1 MYQKVL
7 YHFMTLVILLVGC
20 HQDPEY
26 LLDFDRIES
35 TPGNVTV
42 SINDAFSLAIMVTL
56 DGSTDIERLSV
67 YRMTKDSNE
76 IGDSEFQ
83 KVMDVTP
90 SDSTVSIIIDTGAI
104 YGQYNF
110 YTLTGHYGEVESFFS
125 DTVSLQFQFEA
136 PQASVGLVDNGIK
149 QTILLE
155 YDFMTGLEIRRASNL
170 DTLIEYVPYTGQET
184 FHLVDTLQFDNN
196 SPPID
201 SFTAVLHPYLDI
213 QPNVNYSYEIRSF
226 QDRNDDRIFSP
237 IIKIDSVVYEINEPS
252 LTVSALTD
260 TSFRIYC
267 RNVSSSE
274 YDSLF
279 IFSLE
284 DSLWVPTSVFSLE
297 ERIVH
302 NNSYL
307 VDVPSS
313 EQRFHKVVVKNA
325 NYHSAPQS
333 LIGLLLPIS
342 GFTLIESGEF
352 TWGCIE
358 SDQQC
363 NENEHPSMEMFVDYF
378 YMGVFEVTKQQYGS
392 PGLWDQGF
400 ESEPVDSISYQNAL
414 DFCGIMNNIYPS
426 LTFYLPTEVEWEYS
440 AKFNLR
446 DQVSTIFPWG
456 NEIDVFNANYGYQN
470 EGPISVGSYE
480 FPSFQGQYDMAGNVM
495 EWVNNCYEEQLTQ
508 SNEEENCWKVVKGG
522 AYWSDGSDLRISRRY
537 HLPPDQGFDGVGLRL
552 AMKPNNQ

>member
-1 MYQKVL
+1 
-7 YHFMTLVILLVGC
+7 MTLVILLLGC

-35 TPGNVTV
+35 TPDNITI

-67 YRMTKDSNE
+67 YRLSKESND
-76 IGDSEFQ
+76 IDDSEFE

-90 SDSTVSIIIDTGAI
+90 SDSTVSVIIDTGAI
-104 YGQYNF
+104 YGQFNF

-136 PQASVGLVDNGIK
+136 PQGNVELVDNGIR
-149 QTILLE
+149 QVIQLQ
-155 YDFMTGLEIRRASNL
+155 YDFMTGVEILRASNL
-170 DTLIEYVPYTGQET
+170 DTLIEYIPYGGQDT
-184 FHLVDTLQFDNN
+184 FHLVDTLQYDDN
-196 SPPID
+196 SPLD
-201 SFTAVLHPYLDI
+201 SFSAVLHQYLDI

-226 QDRNDDRIFSP
+226 QDRDDDRIFSP
-237 IIKIDSVVYEINEPS
+237 IFNIDSVVYAVNEPS

-267 RNVSSSE
+267 SDVSSSE

-279 IFSLE
+279 IFTLE
-284 DSLWVPTSVFSLE
+284 DSLWEFYSVYALE
-297 ERIVH
+297 EQVSH
-302 NNSYL
+302 NGSYL
-307 VDVPSS
+307 IDVPSIG
-313 EQRFHKVVVKNA
+313 QRSHKILVKNA
-325 NYHSAPQS
+325 NYHSSPQS
-333 LIGLLLPIS
+333 LVGVLLPIS

-352 TWGCIE
+352 TWGCIDG
-358 SDQQC
+358 DQQC
-363 NENEHPSMEMFVDYF
+363 NENEYPSSETLVGSF
-378 YMGVFEVTKQQYGS
+378 YMGTFEVTEQQYSS
-392 PGLWDQGF
+392 PGSWDQGF
-400 ESEPVDSISYQNAL
+400 ESQPVDSISYQDAL
-414 DFCGIMNNIYPS
+414 DFCGAMNATYPG
-426 LTFYLPTEVEWEYS
+426 LTFYLPTEIEWEYA
-440 AKFNLR
+440 AKSNYGE
-446 DQVSTIFPWG
+446 QINTIFPWG
-456 NEIDVFNANYGYQN
+456 NQIDVFNANYGYQN
-470 EGPISVGSYE
+470 EGPISVGSYD

-495 EWVNNCYEEQLTQ
+495 EWVDNCYEEELSQ

>member
-1 MYQKVL
+1 MSKKAL
-7 YHFMTLVILLVGC
+7 YHFTTLVILFLGC

-26 LLDFDRIES
+26 LLDFDRIQS

-67 YRMTKDSNE
+67 YRLSKDSSDFN
-76 IGDSEFQ
+76 DSEFQ

-125 DTVSLQFQFEA
+125 DTVSLQFQLEA
-136 PQASVGLVDNGIK
+136 PQGSVGLVDNGIK
-149 QTILLE
+149 QTIQLE

-170 DTLIEYVPYTGQET
+170 DTLIKYVPYEGQDT
-184 FHLVDTLQFDNN
+184 FHLVDTLQYDNN
-196 SPPID
+196 SPLD
-201 SFTAVLHPYLDI
+201 SFAAVLHPYLDI

-237 IIKIDSVVYEINEPS
+237 ILKIDSVVYVVNDPI

-267 RNVSSSE
+267 KNVSSSE

-279 IFSLE
+279 IFTLE
-284 DSLWVPTSVFSLE
+284 NSLWVPTSAYALE
-297 ERIVH
+297 EQVVH

-307 VDVPSS
+307 IDIPSII
-313 EQRFHKVVVKNA
+313 QRSHKVVVKNTS
-325 NYHSAPQS
+325 YHSLPKS
-333 LIGLLLPIS
+333 LVGMLLPIS
-342 GFTLIESGEF
+342 GFALIESGEF

-358 SDQQC
+358 GDQQC
-363 NENEHPSMEMFVDYF
+363 NENEYPSMETFVDYF
-378 YMGVFEVTKQQYGS
+378 YMGVFEVTKQQYSS
-392 PGLWDQGF
+392 PGSWDQGF
-400 ESEPVDSISYQNAL
+400 ESEPVDSISYQDAQ
-414 DFCGIMNNIYPS
+414 DFCGVMNAIYPDF
-426 LTFYLPTEVEWEYS
+426 TFYLPTEVEWEYA
-440 AKFNLR
+440 AKSNYWA
-446 DQVSTIFPWG
+446 QVNTIFPWG
-456 NEIDVFNANYGYQN
+456 NQIDVYNANYGYQN
-470 EGPISVGSYE
+470 EGPISVGSYD

-495 EWVNNCYEEQLTQ
+495 EWVDNCYEEQLSQ
-508 SNEEENCWKVVKGG
+508 SNEQENCWKVVKGG
-522 AYWSDGSDLRISRRY
+522 AYWSDGADLRISRRY

>member
-1 MYQKVL
+1 MA
-7 YHFMTLVILLVGC
+7 LVIFFLGC

-35 TPGNVTV
+35 TPDNITI

-67 YRMTKDSNE
+67 YRLSKESND
-76 IGDSEFQ
+76 IDDSEFE

-90 SDSTVSIIIDTGAI
+90 SDSTVSVIIDTGAI
-104 YGQYNF
+104 YGQFNF

-136 PQASVGLVDNGIK
+136 PQGNVELVDNGIK
-149 QTILLE
+149 QVIQMQ
-155 YDFMTGLEIRRASNL
+155 YDFMTGVEILRASNL
-170 DTLIEYVPYTGQET
+170 DTLIEYIPYGGQDT
-184 FHLVDTLQFDNN
+184 FHLVDTLQYDDD
-196 SPPID
+196 SPLD
-201 SFTAVLHPYLDI
+201 SFAAVLHQYLDI

-226 QDRNDDRIFSP
+226 QDRDDDRIFSP
-237 IIKIDSVVYEINEPS
+237 VLKIDSVIYAVNEPS

-267 RNVSSSE
+267 RDVSSSE

-279 IFSLE
+279 IFILE
-284 DSLWVPTSVFSLE
+284 DSLWVPTSAYALQEQVS
-297 ERIVH
+297 H
-302 NNSYL
+302 NDSYL
-307 VDVPSS
+307 IDVPSVG
-313 EQRFHKVVVKNA
+313 QRSHKILVKNA
-325 NYHSAPQS
+325 NYHSLPQS
-333 LIGLLLPIS
+333 LVGMLLPIS

-352 TWGCIE
+352 TWGCIDG
-358 SDQQC
+358 DQQC
-363 NENEHPSMEMFVDYF
+363 NENEHPPMETFVDYF
-378 YMGVFEVTKQQYGS
+378 YMGVFEVTKQQYSTPGS
-392 PGLWDQGF
+392 WDQGF
-400 ESEPVDSISYQNAL
+400 ESQPVDSISYQDAL
-414 DFCGIMNNIYPS
+414 DFCGAMNATYPG
-426 LTFYLPTEVEWEYS
+426 LTFYLPTEAEWEYA
-440 AKFNLR
+440 AKSNYGE
-446 DQVSTIFPWG
+446 QINTIFPWG
-456 NEIDVFNANYGYQN
+456 NQIDVFNANYGYQN
-470 EGPISVGSYE
+470 EGPISVGSYD

-495 EWVNNCYEEQLTQ
+495 EWVDNCYEEELSQ

>member
-1 MYQKVL
+1 MSKKAL
-7 YHFMTLVILLVGC
+7 YHFTILVILFLGC

-67 YRMTKDSNE
+67 YRLSKDSSDIN
-76 IGDSEFQ
+76 DSEFK

-110 YTLTGHYGEVESFFS
+110 YTLTGHYGEVESFYS
-125 DTVSLQFQFEA
+125 DTVSLQFQLEA
-136 PQASVGLVDNGIK
+136 PQGSVGLVDNGIK
-149 QTILLE
+149 QTIQLE

-170 DTLIEYVPYTGQET
+170 DTLIKYALYEGQDA
-184 FHLVDTLQFDNN
+184 FHLVDTLQYDNN
-196 SPPID
+196 SPLD
-201 SFTAVLHPYLDI
+201 SFAAVLHPYLDI

-237 IIKIDSVVYEINEPS
+237 ILKIDSVVYVVNEPI

-267 RNVSSSE
+267 KNVSSSE

-279 IFSLE
+279 IFTLE
-284 DSLWVPTSVFSLE
+284 NSLWVPTSAFALE
-297 ERIVH
+297 EQVVH

-307 VDVPSS
+307 IDIPSII
-313 EQRFHKVVVKNA
+313 QRSHKVVVKNTS
-325 NYHSAPQS
+325 YHSLPQS
-333 LIGLLLPIS
+333 LVGMLLPIS

-363 NENEHPSMEMFVDYF
+363 NENEYPSMETFVDYF
-378 YMGVFEVTKQQYGS
+378 YMGVFEVTKQQYSS
-392 PGLWDQGF
+392 PGSWDQGF
-400 ESEPVDSISYQNAL
+400 ESEPVDSISYQDAL
-414 DFCGIMNNIYPS
+414 DFCDVMNAIYTDF
-426 LTFYLPTEVEWEYS
+426 TFYLPTEVEWEYA
-440 AKFNLR
+440 AKSNYGA
-446 DQVSTIFPWG
+446 QVNTIFPWG
-456 NEIDVFNANYGYQN
+456 NQIDVYNANYGYQN
-470 EGPISVGSYE
+470 EGPISVGSYD

-495 EWVNNCYEEQLTQ
+495 EWVDNCYEEELSQ
-508 SNEEENCWKVVKGG
+508 SNEQENCWKVVKGG